1 MGKIKDFFNRLDEGS
16 LIRWIPLL
24 LVPTIYIFIS
34 VFLHGGEVS
43 YINNFEY
50 FISLM
55 IPLAILFIIHD
66 ILLVRQLYNKGKKAL
81 YLAFLFISLAIFF
94 TSAFIRLYDGTPPHH
109 HPSFMHP
116 HPTEEQRIHSDRPND
131 DGKHHTIDDMK
142 RPHKGHNQ
150 PPHDGNKHHE
160 KPDRKHKDKRHVPG
174 PDPLALDMVLALLL
188 VISDFVVNLYIV
200 SSREKKRFEALEHE
214 RLNNELQYLKAQLNP
229 HFFMNTLN
237 NIHGMVDIDQQKAQE
252 MIMELSKLMRYVLY
266 EGERNLTTLSTE
278 VEFIQNYVAL
288 MRKRYSQKKVD
299 INVKMPD
306 SDLYGVKLPPLLFM
320 VLIENAFKHGISY
333 RSHSEITIQLEILLG
348 SRLRLTCTNTISENS
363 LNTGSDYGG
372 IGLKNL
378 RKRLNLLF
386 GSKYK
391 LDISEQEKTYNAIL
405 TIPYEYDDNDKVSGD

>member
-1 MGKIKDFFNRLDEGS
+1 MGKIKDFFSRLDEGS

-24 LVPTIYIFIS
+24 LIPTIYFFIS
-34 VFLHGGEVS
+34 FFLHSGKVS
-43 YINNFEY
+43 YVNDFEY
-50 FISLM
+50 FLGLLIHLT
-55 IPLAILFIIHD
+55 ILFAVHD
-66 ILLVRQLYNKGKKAL
+66 LLLVRQFYNKGKKIL
-81 YLAFLFISLAIFF
+81 YSISLVIILSIFCTVSF
-94 TSAFIRLYDGTPPHH
+94 ARLYDGTPPHH
-109 HPSFMHP
+109 EPSHMHP
-116 HPTEEQRIHSDRPND
+116 HPKDEKKDANDGNFGAPQKGRPPKDN
-131 DGKHHTIDDMK
+131 KT
-142 RPHKGHNQ
+142 R
-150 PPHDGNKHHE
+150 PPHDDKGKPPHGDKHRG
-160 KPDRKHKDKRHVPG
+160 KPGDKHKKHVPG
-174 PDPLALDMVLALLL
+174 PNPLALDMVLALLL
-188 VISDFVVNLYIV
+188 VVSDFVVNLYVV

-299 INVKMPD
+299 IIVNMPD

-333 RSHSEITIQLEILLG
+333 RSHSEITIQLEVLLG
-348 SRLRLTCTNTISENS
+348 SRLRLTCINTRREKSQ
-363 LNTGSDYGG
+363 NTGSDYGG

-378 RKRLNLLF
+378 RKRLDLLF
-386 GSKYK
+386 GTKYK